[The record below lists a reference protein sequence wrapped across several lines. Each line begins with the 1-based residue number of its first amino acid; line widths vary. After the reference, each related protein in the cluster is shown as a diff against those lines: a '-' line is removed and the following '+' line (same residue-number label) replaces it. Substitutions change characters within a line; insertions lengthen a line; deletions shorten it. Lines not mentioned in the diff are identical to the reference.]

1 MSLSTGDGG
10 DILTLPYQ
18 RGRPIGHSQW
28 YMGALFTW
36 LARAADTGGAF
47 ALADVQARQGTEPP
61 AHTHTH
67 EDEAFVVLDGDV
79 TWHVGGSGLHVT
91 PGQFVYL
98 PRGLE
103 HGFRLDSPEAH
114 LLIIVSPAGLE
125 PTFDQFSQPAP
136 VLAPPPPPSEPPPA
150 DFLERMFGAFSAAGV
165 RFALPPPPP

>member
-1 MSLSTGDGG
+1 MSLSTDDGG
-10 DILTLPYQ
+10 DVVTLPYQ
-18 RGRPIGHSQW
+18 RGRSIGESQW

-67 EDEAFVVLDGDV
+67 EDEAFVVLDGAV
-79 TWHVGGSGLHVT
+79 TWHVGGSVLHGT

-98 PRGLE
+98 PRGIE

-114 LLIIVSPAGLE
+114 LLLLISPAGLG
-125 PTFDQFSQPAP
+125 DVRCAQPAG
-136 VLAPPPPPSEPPPA
+136 AGANSPPPPAGPPPA
-150 DFLERMFGAFSAAGV
+150 EILDRMVRLCAEAGV
-165 RFALPPPPP
+165 RFAQPGP

>member
-1 MSLSTGDGG
+1 MSLSTDDDGG
-10 DILTLPYQ
+10 DVVTLPYR
-18 RGRPIGHSQW
+18 RGRSIGESQW

-79 TWHVGGSGLHVT
+79 TWHVGGSVLHVT

-103 HGFRLDSPEAH
+103 HGFRLNSPEAH
-114 LLIIVSPAGLE
+114 FLVLISPAGLE
-125 PTFDQFSQPAP
+125 ATFDALSRPAP
-136 VLAPPPPPSEPPPA
+136 ELVLPPTPAGPPPA
-150 DFLERMFGAFSAAGV
+150 EVLDRMVRLCAEAGV
-165 RFALPPPPP
+165 RFAQPAP